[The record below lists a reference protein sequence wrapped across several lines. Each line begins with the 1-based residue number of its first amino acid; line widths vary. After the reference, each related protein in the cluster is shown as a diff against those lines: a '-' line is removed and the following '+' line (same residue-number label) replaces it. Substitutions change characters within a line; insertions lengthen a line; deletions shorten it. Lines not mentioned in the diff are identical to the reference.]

1 MPTEIS
7 SSRSLRFARL
17 RRLLLALSQHHIA
30 RILGLLALIAMAGVL
45 IMDWIV
51 MPLYTRHGDEVEM
64 PNVTT
69 MRYEDAIR
77 PLHEA
82 GLLLIKEEE
91 RYSKEYPNGYVI
103 EQNPPPHTRVKPGR
117 RVYVVVSRGE
127 KRVLMPNLIGRSP
140 RDAELIL
147 RNHRLELGAIEQDF
161 SSTYLP
167 GEVMRQSVPPNAEVT
182 TNTRVNITISS
193 GGEPSQFI
201 VPALEGRI
209 FNDALKRI
217 KEAGLRVGQ
226 ITYTIAPD
234 LLPDTVIRQMPS
246 PNSVV
251 EKDSAVDLE
260 LSTLPGDNGGQ
271 GR

>member
-7 SSRSLRFARL
+7 STRALRFAGV
-17 RRLLLALSQHHIA
+17 RRFLLALSHHQLMRIA
-30 RILGLLALIAMAGVL
+30 ALLALLVLAGIL

-64 PNVTT
+64 PNITS
-69 MRYEDAIR
+69 MRFEEAMR
-77 PLHEA
+77 PVQEA
-82 GLLLIKEEE
+82 GFVLVKDEE
-91 RYSKEYPNGYVI
+91 RYSAEHPHGFVI
-103 EQNPPPHTRVKPGR
+103 EQSPAPHARVKPGR

-127 KRVLMPNLIGRSP
+127 KRVLMPNLVERSQ

-147 RNHRLELGAIEQDF
+147 RNHRLELGAVEQDF
-161 SSTYLP
+161 SNLHPP
-167 GEVMRQSVPPNAEVT
+167 GVVIRQSVPPGAEVT
-182 TNTRVNITISS
+182 TNTRVNLTLSI
-193 GGEPSQFI
+193 GGEPSQFV
-201 VPALEGRI
+201 VPDLQGRI

-226 ITYTIAPD
+226 ITYTVAPD

-260 LSTLPGDNGGQ
+260 LSTLPGEDGGQ
-271 GR
+271 GQ

>member
-1 MPTEIS
+1 MPLEMS
-7 SSRSLRFARL
+7 SNRSLRFAGV
-17 RRLLLALSQHHIA
+17 RRFLLALSQHQLA
-30 RILGLLALIAMAGVL
+30 RIAALLVIIAMAGIL

-64 PNVTT
+64 PNITS
-69 MRYEDAIR
+69 MRYEEAMR
-77 PLHEA
+77 PVHEA
-82 GLLLIKEEE
+82 GFVLVKEEE
-91 RYSKEYPNGYVI
+91 RYSAEYPNGYVI
-103 EQNPPPHTRVKPGR
+103 EQSPPPHAMVKPGR

-127 KRVLMPNLIGRSP
+127 KRVLMPNLVERSQ

-147 RNHRLELGAIEQDF
+147 RNHRMELGAVEQGF
-161 SSTYLP
+161 SSLYPL
-167 GEVMRQSVPPNAEVT
+167 GVVMRQSVPAGVEVT
-182 TNTRVNITISS
+182 ANTRVNITISM

-226 ITYTIAPD
+226 ITYTVSPD

-246 PNSVV
+246 ANSVV

-260 LSTLPGDNGGQ
+260 LSTLPGEQGQ
-271 GR
+271 